1 MVQLMPNEP
10 AVALA
15 TCSALPDLDPDD
27 QLLLEALRSA
37 GVDARPATWDDK
49 TVNWAAFDLV
59 IVRNTWDYPLRRDE
73 FLDWTRRVP
82 NLANPADVIAWNT
95 DKRYLA
101 ELAAAGVPVVHT
113 SWLAPGDAIVLPPR
127 GRHVLKPA
135 VGAGSLDAAAFTL
148 HDEDEA
154 MLAREHVSR
163 LLAAGQTV
171 MLQPYLELI
180 EERGET
186 GLMYF
191 GGTFSHAVTKGAML
205 ADERGLEAGGL
216 YKSETI
222 APAQA
227 THAQLELG
235 ERALAAI
242 PGGTDQLLYARVDL
256 VPDANGDPV
265 VIELEL
271 TEPSLFLG
279 YGPGSA
285 ERFAALIS
293 ERLSRTN

>member
-1 MVQLMPNEP
+1 MVRAMPNEP

-15 TCSALPDLDPDD
+15 TCATLPDLDPDD
-27 QLLLEALRSA
+27 QLLLYALRSA
-37 GVDARPATWDDK
+37 GVDARPAVWDDK
-49 TVNWAAFDLV
+49 AVDWRAFDLV
-59 IVRNTWDYPLRRDE
+59 VIRNTWDYPPRRDA
-73 FLDWTRRVP
+73 FLAWARGVP

-101 ELAAAGVPVVHT
+101 ELAAAGVPVVQT
-113 SWLAPGDAIVLPPR
+113 SWLAPGDAFALPPH

-135 VGAGSLDAAAFTL
+135 VGAGSLDAAAFAL
-148 HDEDEA
+148 HDEHEA
-154 MLAREHVSR
+154 SLAREHVAR

-186 GLMYF
+186 ALIYL
-191 GGTFSHAVTKGAML
+191 GGEFSHAVTKGAML
-205 ADERGLEAGGL
+205 AEERGLEAGGL

-222 APAQA
+222 APAQPSPE
-227 THAQLELG
+227 QLALG
-235 ERALAAI
+235 GRALAAI

-256 VPDANGDPV
+256 IPDANGEPV
-265 VIELEL
+265 VIEVEL

-285 ERFAALIS
+285 ERLAALIS
-293 ERLSRTN
+293 ERLGRTN

>member
-1 MVQLMPNEP
+1 MPNEP

-27 QLLLEALRSA
+27 QLLLEALRSVGA
-37 GVDARPATWDDK
+37 HARPAVWDDQ
-49 TVNWAAFDLV
+49 TVDWSAFDLV
-59 IVRNTWDYPLRRDE
+59 IVRNTWDYPPRRDE
-73 FLDWTRRVP
+73 FLVWARRVP
-82 NLANPADVIAWNT
+82 HLANPAEVIAWNT

-101 ELAAAGVPVVHT
+101 ELAAAGIPVVRT

-127 GRHVLKPA
+127 GRHVLKPSI
-135 VGAGSLDAAAFTL
+135 GAGSLDAAAYTL
-148 HDEDEA
+148 HDAHEA
-154 MLAREHVSR
+154 SLAREHVAR
-163 LLAAGQTV
+163 LLGAGKTIMV
-171 MLQPYLELI
+171 QPYLELI

-186 GLMYF
+186 GLMYA
-191 GGTFSHAVTKGAML
+191 GDKFSHAVTKGAML
-205 ADERGLEAGGL
+205 AQERGLEAGGL
-216 YKSETI
+216 YRTETI
-222 APAQA
+222 SPTQP
-227 THAQLELG
+227 TPEQLALG
-235 ERALAAI
+235 ERVLAAI

-256 VPDANGDPV
+256 VPDANGEPV

-293 ERLSRTN
+293 ERLRRTN

>member
-1 MVQLMPNEP
+1 MVDLMPNRP

-37 GVDARPATWDDK
+37 GTRARPAIWDDQ
-49 TVNWAAFDLV
+49 TVDWSAFDLV
-59 IVRNTWDYPLRRDE
+59 IVRNTWDYPPRRGE
-73 FLDWTRRVP
+73 FLAWASRVP

-101 ELAAAGVPVVHT
+101 ELAAAGIPVVHT
-113 SWLAPGDAIVLPPR
+113 SWLAPGDPIVLPPR
-127 GRHVLKPA
+127 GRHVLKPSI
-135 VGAGSLDAAAFTL
+135 GAGSLDAAAYTL
-148 HDEDEA
+148 HDAHEA
-154 MLAREHVSR
+154 GLAREHVAR
-163 LLAAGQTV
+163 LLGAGKTIMV
-171 MLQPYLELI
+171 QPYLELI

-191 GGTFSHAVTKGAML
+191 GDTFSHAVRKGAML
-205 ADERGLEAGGL
+205 AAERGLEAGGL
-216 YKSETI
+216 YKTETI
-222 APAQA
+222 APAQP
-227 THAQLELG
+227 TPEQLELG
-235 ERALAAI
+235 ERVLAII

-256 VPDANGDPV
+256 VPDANGNPV

-271 TEPSLFLG
+271 TEPSLFLT

-293 ERLSRTN
+293 ERLRRTN